1 MRARRFRWPS
11 KKDEDMDRLA
21 LPLKDT
27 ANGTVLTLQAHGFTA
42 QVATVG
48 ATLVSLQYGSR
59 PLVRAFD
66 PHGPRPVFAGA
77 ILAPWPNRVID
88 GAYSWEGQELQL
100 PITEPERGHALHGL
114 VIDTG
119 FEIIEH
125 RADFA
130 QLRTVIAPSAG
141 YPYEVQLVIGYRLEA
156 GGLRTVAAATNL
168 GTGTAPFG
176 WGSHAYLVAPGK
188 KADEWTF
195 TLPAGK
201 VQLTEGPRLLPR
213 DTVQAAG
220 TELDFRTPKPIGDL
234 FIDHAYTGLAARAD
248 GSFRAEIT
256 DAGGVGSHITWDEA
270 CPWVQIH
277 TADRDDP
284 ALDRTGLAI
293 EPMTCPPGGYNSG
306 QDVIALAPGASH
318 EASWLIGPVQ
328 PR

>member
-1 MRARRFRWPS
+1 MTRS
-11 KKDEDMDRLA
+11 A
-21 LPLKDT
+21 LPLQDT
-27 ANGTVLTLQAHGFTA
+27 ANGQVATLAANGFTA
-42 QVATVG
+42 QVAANG
-48 ATLVSLQYGSR
+48 ATVVSLEYNSR

-66 PHGPRPVFAGA
+66 PRSPRPVFSGA

-88 GAYSWEGQELQL
+88 GAYSWQGQDQQL
-100 PITEPERGHALHGL
+100 EITEPERGHALHGL
-114 VIDTG
+114 VIDTA
-119 FEIIEH
+119 FEIAEH

-130 QLRTVIAPSAG
+130 QLRTVIEPSAG
-141 YPYEVQLVIGYRLEA
+141 YPYRVQLVVEYRLEA
-156 GGLRTVAAATNL
+156 GGLRTFAAATNL
-168 GTGTAPFG
+168 GEGTAPFG

-201 VQLTEGPRLLPR
+201 VQLTDGARLLPKE
-213 DTVQAAG
+213 VVEVSG

-234 FIDHAYTGLAARAD
+234 FIDHAYTGLAAGAD
-248 GSFRAEIT
+248 GLFSASIT
-256 DAGGVGSHITWDEA
+256 DTKGLGSQITWDEA

-293 EPMTCPPGGYNSG
+293 EPMTCPPGGFNSG